1 MNIYDTFK
9 DIIVTPDNFK
19 IDKDYLLKVH
29 NNNQYNNVILN
40 YYARYEKE
48 GKNISRNKIKS
59 ISSCNKYFNIDR
71 YDYNLVKDYKR
82 TNLCKDKF
90 CNNCKKVKQAARMS
104 KYIPELEPY
113 ADKLYHLTLTIPNV
127 NGSELKSTIK
137 IMSKAFSR
145 LMDYIKGK
153 QLLSFYDFKKFG
165 YLGSIRSLEIT
176 FNGDNYHPHYH
187 CCFAFNNLDLNKT
200 IKNKYSID
208 YYHKKEDKL
217 FSEFEITVQKIWY
230 LLINKMRVCEEN
242 FNILEDGYSCNCDK
256 FQEGDYK
263 QLFKYMTK
271 ETDENKN
278 VLTYDNFK
286 VLYDSTFGIK
296 QIQGY
301 GCFYNITDSDL
312 DDEVDKMYCDIV
324 NLLKEDEDPTSTF
337 ETPLEL
343 LNDDRYLLISR
354 KKVFQYLKEL

>member
-1 MNIYDTFK
+1 MDDLSVFNCEKI
-9 DIIVTPDNFK
+9 TPDNFK
-19 IDKDYLLKVH
+19 VDKDYLLKVH
-29 NNNQYNNVILN
+29 NNNQYNHVILS
-40 YYARYEKE
+40 YYDRLKKE
-48 GKNISRNKIKS
+48 GKMISKNKIKS
-59 ISSCNKYFNIDR
+59 IEECNKYFLIDK
-71 YDYNLVKDYKR
+71 YNYNLVKDFKR

-113 ADKLYHLTLTIPNV
+113 SDNLYHLTLTIPNV
-127 NGSELKSTIK
+127 SGKDLKKTIK
-137 IMSKAFSR
+137 NMSKSFSR

-153 QLLSFYDFKKFG
+153 QVLSFYNFKQLG

-187 CCFAFNNLDLNKT
+187 CCFAFTNLNLDKI

-208 YYHKKEDKL
+208 HYHKKEDKL
-217 FSEFEITVQKIWY
+217 FSEFEIVVQKIWY
-230 LLINKMRVCEEN
+230 LLINNMRVCSDN

-256 FQEGDYK
+256 FKEGDYK

-278 VLTYDNFK
+278 VLTYENFK
-286 VLYDSTFGIK
+286 VLYDSTFNIK

-301 GCFYNITDSDL
+301 GCFYRISDTDL
-312 DDEVDKMYCDIV
+312 DDEVDKVYTDIID
-324 NLLKEDEDPTSTF
+324 LLKKDEVPISML
-337 ETPLEL
+337 ETPFDL
-343 LNDDRYLLISR
+343 LNDNRYSLISR

>member
-1 MNIYDTFK
+1 MNDLSIFDFEK
-9 DIIVTPDNFK
+9 ITPDNFRV
-19 IDKDYLLKVH
+19 DKDYLLKVH
-29 NNNQYNNVILN
+29 NNNQYNKVILS
-40 YYARYEKE
+40 YYDRYEKE
-48 GKNISRNKIKS
+48 GKILSKNKIKG
-59 ISSCNKYFNIDR
+59 INECNKYFEIDK
-71 YDYNLVKDYKR
+71 YNYNLVKDFKR

-113 ADKLYHLTLTIPNV
+113 SDNLYHLTLTIPNV
-127 NGSELKSTIK
+127 NGKDLKKTIK
-137 IMSKAFSR
+137 NMSKSFSR

-153 QLLSFYDFKKFG
+153 QVLSFYNFKQLG

-187 CCFAFNNLDLNKT
+187 CCFAFTNLNLDKI

-208 YYHKKEDKL
+208 HYHKKEDKL
-217 FSEFEITVQKIWY
+217 FSEFEIVVQKIWY
-230 LLINKMRVCEEN
+230 LLINNMRVCSDN

-256 FQEGDYK
+256 FKEGDYK

-278 VLTYDNFK
+278 VLTYENFK
-286 VLYDSTFGIK
+286 VLYDSTFNIK

-301 GCFYNITDSDL
+301 GCFYRISDTDL
-312 DDEVDKMYCDIV
+312 DEEVDKVYTDIID
-324 NLLKEDEDPTSTF
+324 LLKKEEVPISML
-337 ETPLEL
+337 ETPFDL
-343 LNDDRYLLISR
+343 LNDDRYTLISR

>member
-1 MNIYDTFK
+1 MDFYDVFK
-9 DIIVTPDNFK
+9 DIIITPDNFK

-29 NNNQYNNVILN
+29 NNNQYNNVIIN
-40 YYARYEKE
+40 YYTRYEKE
-48 GKNISRNKIKS
+48 GNNISNNKIHRMEV
-59 ISSCNKYFNIDR
+59 CNKYFDIDR
-71 YDYNLVKDYKR
+71 YDYNLIKDYKR

-90 CNNCKKVKQAARMS
+90 CNNCKKVKQATRMS

-113 ADKLYHLTLTIPNV
+113 SDKLYHLTLTIPNV
-127 NGSELKSTIK
+127 TGDELKSTIK
-137 IMSKAFSR
+137 LMSKSFSR

-153 QLLSFYDFKKFG
+153 QILSFYDFKRFG
-165 YLGSIRSLEIT
+165 YLGAIRSLEIT
-176 FNGDNYHPHYH
+176 FNKDSYHPHYH
-187 CCFAFNNLDLNKT
+187 CCFAFDNLVLDKT

-217 FSEFEITVQKIWY
+217 FSEFEIIVQKIWY

-278 VLTYDNFK
+278 VLTYENFK
-286 VLYDSTFGIK
+286 VLYESTYLIK

-312 DDEVDKMYCDIV
+312 DEEVDKMYCDII
-324 NLLKEDEDPTSTF
+324 NLLKKDEEPIPVIES
-337 ETPLEL
+337 PMEL